1 MFGKLYAG
9 ELKKMF
15 SLKTALIMIA
25 IFIFG
30 FAVITIALNSF
41 KDLTV
46 GAIETDGPEVD
57 ISIWETFKRNISE
70 EQAKA
75 ELNVLK
81 AQLKEL
87 EKEKKDKGFTYYM
100 GFLAGTD
107 GIYNCKSQIAVY
119 KYIIDNGLYNQD
131 LYFYDSAVFAIG
143 GLIDE
148 SATSFASMMLG
159 VFAFLLSVY
168 ALIIG
173 SGAYANEMQNGTL
186 KILLLKPITRNQLT
200 LAKLLAML
208 TIVVAAVMA
217 VFVFITAFSYIAY
230 DDPLDTMYYVF
241 NASSVFKAP
250 VSFPLFLAWLDLLL
264 GSLAFGIMAFFFGTL
279 MKKRVFGF
287 VFPYAFNFAAT
298 IASLI
303 GIGRFWITNTV
314 AWSGFFGMGSGISTG
329 SNFFIS
335 MPLAIVYFG
344 GMVALSF
351 VVFNRRDV
359 A

>member
-1 MFGKLYAG
+1 MCLRR
-9 ELKKMF
+9 
-15 SLKTALIMIA
+15 SLKSWKKKKRIRALPI
-25 IFIFG
+25 
-30 FAVITIALNSF
+30 
-41 KDLTV
+41 
-46 GAIETDGPEVD
+46 
-57 ISIWETFKRNISE
+57 IWAS
-70 EQAKA
+70 
-75 ELNVLK
+75 
-81 AQLKEL
+81 
-87 EKEKKDKGFTYYM
+87 
-100 GFLAGTD
+100 LAGTD

-298 IASLI
+298 SASLI

-314 AWSGFFGMGSGISTG
+314 GLERLFRHGLG
-329 SNFFIS
+329 
-335 MPLAIVYFG
+335 
-344 GMVALSF
+344 
-351 VVFNRRDV
+351 D
-359 A
+359 